1 MFYRIIYFIA
11 VLPFFMQCTPVQ
23 NIQVK
28 SIEWKIAAQIPAPD
42 NTAAAL
48 GLAGPVAGINKNKLI
63 IAGGANFPGAMPWL
77 GGSKKYYDD
86 AYIFSLDKNDSV
98 SFLKTVKLPNAIAYS
113 AVCSTPIGII
123 YAGGEN
129 EAWLTDKVSLI
140 HWDEQSNNVVIKVL
154 PALPFAVTN
163 ASMTFYNNNI
173 YLAGGEKI
181 EGVSDRFLKLNLD
194 KNSAGWT
201 ELESLPKPLSHAVV
215 VVQSNDNQQLIYV
228 IGGRKKI
235 PGSTSKLYSSN
246 FSYDFDTN
254 KWTENK
260 GLPYALSAG
269 TGMAAGK
276 HSIFLFGGDKGETFH
291 KTEELIAAI
300 AKEKDEA
307 KREQLN
313 LQKTALQSTHP
324 GFSKE
329 ILMYNTVSDEWS
341 MVDSIPFDVPVTTVA
356 IPYDH
361 KVIIPSGEIK
371 AGVRTPQVLSG
382 VIHFK

>member
-23 NIQVK
+23 KIEVK
-28 SIEWKIAAQIPAPD
+28 SIEWKIATQIPAPD
-42 NTAAAL
+42 NTTAAL
-48 GLAGPVAGINKNKLI
+48 GLAGPVAGIHQNKLI
-63 IAGGANFPGAMPWL
+63 IGGGANFPGAMPWL

-86 AYIFSLDKNDSV
+86 VYIFSLDKNDSV
-98 SFLKTVKLPNAIAYS
+98 SFLKTVKLPNSIAYS

-129 EAWLTDKVSLI
+129 EAGLTDKVSLI
-140 HWDEQSNNVVIKVL
+140 HWDEQTNNVVIKDL
-154 PALPFAVTN
+154 PALPFAATN
-163 ASMTFYNNNI
+163 ASLTFYNNNI
-173 YLAGGEKI
+173 YLVGGETST
-181 EGVSDRFLKLNLD
+181 GVSDGFLQLDLD
-194 KNSAGWT
+194 KLSAGWT
-201 ELESLPKPLSHAVV
+201 ALPPLPKPLSHAVIT
-215 VVQSNDNQQLIYV
+215 VQTNGNQQLIYV
-228 IGGRKKI
+228 MGGRKKI
-235 PGSTSKLYSSN
+235 PGSTSELYSSN

-260 GLPYALSAG
+260 SLPYALSAG
-269 TGMAAGK
+269 TGMATGTHA
-276 HSIFLFGGDKGETFH
+276 ILMFGGDKGETFH
-291 KTEELIAAI
+291 KTETLIAAI
-300 AKEKDEA
+300 ANEKDEA
-307 KREQLN
+307 KKEQLN
-313 LQKTALQSTHP
+313 LQKTALQFTHP